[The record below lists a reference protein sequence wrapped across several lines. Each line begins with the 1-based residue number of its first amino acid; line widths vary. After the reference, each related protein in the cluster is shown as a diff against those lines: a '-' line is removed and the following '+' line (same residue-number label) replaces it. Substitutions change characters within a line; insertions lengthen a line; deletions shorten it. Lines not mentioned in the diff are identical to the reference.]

1 MPGDPLTW
9 LIYAAL
15 GVFVGFFSGLLGIG
29 GGSMIV
35 PTLGLAFVAFGFAPE
50 LVMHLSLGTS
60 LAAIILATASGARA
74 HHAHGA
80 VRTDIV
86 RALAPGIALAGVA
99 AGAIARAAPVAFL
112 KVFFLAFVCYV
123 TLQML
128 FGLKPTRV
136 RPMPG
141 TAGLVGAGALIG
153 GLSGLVG
160 VGGAMISVPFMTMWG
175 VPFHV
180 AIGTSAAISFVVAVA
195 GTAGYVAAGLT
206 APVAARVDGRLRL
219 PAGPPGHLGHER
231 LRRAPGREA
240 RAPPAGGPPQEGLR
254 GVPVRAG
261 REALHRALRRR
272 AAARTAGAA

>member
-50 LVMHLSLGTS
+50 QVMHLSLGTS

-128 FGLKPTRV
+128 FGLKPARV

-153 GLSGLVG
+153 GMSGLVG

-206 APVAARVDGRLRL
+206 VPALPEWSVGYVYLPALLGISITSVFVAPLGARLAHRL
-219 PAGPPGHLGHER
+219 PVGHLKKAFAVF
-231 LRRAPGREA
+231 LF
-240 RAPPAGGPPQEGLR
+240 
-254 GVPVRAG
+254 
-261 REALHRALRRR
+261 ALAVKLFTAL
-272 AAARTAGAA
+272 